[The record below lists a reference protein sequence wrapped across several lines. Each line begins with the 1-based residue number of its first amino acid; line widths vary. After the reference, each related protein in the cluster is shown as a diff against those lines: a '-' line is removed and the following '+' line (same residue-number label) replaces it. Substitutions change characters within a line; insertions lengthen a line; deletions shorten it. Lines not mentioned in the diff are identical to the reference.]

1 MIAFYIRLSTNDK
14 KIKSNSI
21 ENQKLLLTKYAENIE
36 IQNIKILEF
45 IDNGYSGTNFERPAV
60 QKLLELVKTYQIN
73 CIIVKD
79 FSRFGRNMIQIGY
92 FLEQVFPLYHVR
104 FISIKE
110 NYDSDKTQN
119 NTGGIP
125 VTIQFLKNEYYSR
138 DLSEKSKSVKYSKM
152 QKGEYIS
159 KNCRYGY
166 KKEDNTL
173 KIDEPAANTVR
184 LIFQLALQGMSNTK
198 IVKELYDRKIVIPEV
213 YKERKRRQEMPDLY
227 SPYVWTLSTIQRI
240 LSDEQYIGT
249 YVMRKTVVKELG
261 GKSKNQNE
269 KDWIKIPNHHE
280 AIIEEEVF
288 KQVQKRT
295 FHTEIKETKYKLPI
309 EEIRYRQQIN
319 YILKGKVYCG
329 YCHHNMDRRPK
340 KSAVFVCRYSEVDTA
355 FSCHNL
361 SIGEIELEEIIFQ
374 MISKQIEMIL
384 SKQFHYFDVQTAQ
397 KVELQ
402 KQKNLYCKQK
412 KIFYEQYIKGKIT
425 EEYFIK
431 VNSELTKELKPIQ
444 SKLEEIDFQMQYSQ
458 NKNILQNQIKDIIK
472 YTPLLLSKELVDFFI
487 DKIYIFKE
495 NRIEV
500 KWKIED
506 FLQKRQ

>member
-1 MIAFYIRLSTNDK
+1 MNITAEIYHK
-14 KIKSNSI
+14 
-21 ENQKLLLTKYAENIE
+21 NQKVQNILKCRKENIF
-36 IQNIKILEF
+36 Q
-45 IDNGYSGTNFERPAV
+45 
-60 QKLLELVKTYQIN
+60 
-73 CIIVKD
+73 
-79 FSRFGRNMIQIGY
+79 
-92 FLEQVFPLYHVR
+92 
-104 FISIKE
+104 
-110 NYDSDKTQN
+110 
-119 NTGGIP
+119 
-125 VTIQFLKNEYYSR
+125 
-138 DLSEKSKSVKYSKM
+138 
-152 QKGEYIS
+152 
-159 KNCRYGY
+159 KNCCYGY
-166 KKEDNTL
+166 KKEENTL
-173 KIDEPAANTVR
+173 KIDEPAADTVR
-184 LIFQLALQGMSNTK
+184 LIFQLALQGKTNTE
-198 IVKELYDRKIVIPEV
+198 IIKELYSKKIVIPEV
-213 YKERKRRQEMPDLY
+213 YKERKRRKKMPNLH
-227 SPYVWTLSTIQRI
+227 SCYVWTLSTIQRI

-261 GKSKNQNE
+261 TKSVNQNE

-280 AIIEEEVF
+280 AIITKEIFE
-288 KQVQKRT
+288 QVQKQLP
-295 FHTEIKETKYKLPI
+295 HIKIKSRKQKEYL
-309 EEIRYRQQIN
+309 
-319 YILKGKVYCG
+319 LKGKVYCG
-329 YCHHNMDRRPK
+329 YCNHNMDRRPK
-340 KSAVFVCRYSEVDTA
+340 KNAVFICRYSEVDAA

-361 SIGEIELEEIIFQ
+361 SIEEIKLEEIVFQ
-374 MISKQIEMIL
+374 MILKQIEIIKNAEQI
-384 SKQFHYFDVQTAQ
+384 SNIDVQTAQ
-397 KVELQ
+397 KAELQ